1 VVELAYALSGNRAG
15 AEDIAQEA
23 FLRAHRDWQ
32 RVGRY
37 QHPGA
42 WVRRVAANLATSAL
56 RRRLIEARALAR
68 VWAREEPA
76 LAELPVSGAD
86 FWRAVRSLPRRQ
98 DQAVALHYLED
109 LPVADIARVLGCAE
123 GVDPVRG
130 LRDPGRVERRRSRA
144 QVAVAFALL
153 AALVAAGLLARRWD
167 PPATGPLP
175 SLVTVAVGRDAV
187 WSGGDRRGVAQVA
200 RIDPATNRVVAVIDT
215 GGRPVH
221 IAADG
226 RWVWVA
232 YPLDTLVKRIGPR
245 TNRVVGS
252 LRVVQPQGVA
262 VGFGSVWVPSQR
274 GREVLR
280 LDPRADLRSLRDVGR
295 VPVPGEPAFV
305 AVGPEAVWVGTTDRA
320 VHRID
325 PATGRVTGSWPTG
338 RALHGMAV
346 DGRSLWTVD
355 SVADTVSR
363 ARLPG

>member
-1 VVELAYALSGNRAG
+1 VNANL
-15 AEDIAQEA
+15 D
-23 FLRAHRDWQ
+23 LRARQ
-32 RVGRY
+32 
-37 QHPGA
+37 
-42 WVRRVAANLATSAL
+42 AAA
-56 RRRLIEARALAR
+56 
-68 VWAREEPA
+68 
-76 LAELPVSGAD
+76 
-86 FWRAVRSLPRRQ
+86 
-98 DQAVALHYLED
+98 ALHLS
-109 LPVADIARVLGCAE
+109 ADA
-123 GVDPVRG
+123 VDPLRG
-130 LRDPGRVERRRSRA
+130 LRDLGRAERRRSRA

-153 AALVAAGLLARRWD
+153 AALVAGGLLARRWD

-200 RIDPATNRVVAVIDT
+200 RIDPATNRVVATVPVGSQPTRLAVSDDAVWVTSLVGGTVTRIDPRSNRVVAVIDT

-232 YPLDTLVKRIGPR
+232 YPLDTLVKRIDPR

-252 LRVVQPQGVA
+252 LRVVQPQGMA

-274 GREVLR
+274 GREVLG

-325 PATGRVTGSWPTG
+325 PATGR
-338 RALHGMAV
+338 
-346 DGRSLWTVD
+346 
-355 SVADTVSR
+355 
-363 ARLPG
+363 LPG

>member
-1 VVELAYALSGNRAG
+1 M
-15 AEDIAQEA
+15 
-23 FLRAHRDWQ
+23 
-32 RVGRY
+32 
-37 QHPGA
+37 
-42 WVRRVAANLATSAL
+42 
-56 RRRLIEARALAR
+56 
-68 VWAREEPA
+68 
-76 LAELPVSGAD
+76 
-86 FWRAVRSLPRRQ
+86 
-98 DQAVALHYLED
+98 
-109 LPVADIARVLGCAE
+109 
-123 GVDPVRG
+123 
-130 LRDPGRVERRRSRA
+130 
-144 QVAVAFALL
+144 
-153 AALVAAGLLARRWD
+153 
-167 PPATGPLP
+167 
-175 SLVTVAVGRDAV
+175 
-187 WSGGDRRGVAQVA
+187 
-200 RIDPATNRVVAVIDT
+200 VAVIDT

-232 YPLDTLVKRIGPR
+232 YPLDTLVKRIDPR

-252 LRVVQPQGVA
+252 LRVVQPQSVA